1 MRFLRMA
8 LPVLALV
15 VLVGL
20 VYFFGWRGRAT
31 AADYGPLVAY
41 CPGPDYYGYSCE
53 PGAGYAYF
61 AAANDGLLY
70 ADDDLVTLSLP
81 FPFTFYGAEYRE
93 LHVSSN
99 GNIQFTTR
107 NAAYANQCLTEG
119 PVAGMGD
126 MIAPFWDDLD
136 LTFAGYMRYDTVGN
150 APNRIFVIEWVDA
163 PPFSRPQEA
172 FTFAAQLFEGSNDIV
187 LQYPDVTAVQG
198 HNGRTAT
205 IGLQSERLGIS
216 LQYSCNQPGVADGG
230 ALRFAHPETPN
241 AAVEPAASFVLA
253 DPIAAGAKG
262 DLALLLET
270 VNGQGAA
277 GLPALNRRWRQET
290 PPRAGEWVWAD
301 MVGDGRD
308 ELIWLWQGGANHPR
322 FTALAVLGQD
332 GAGRLEPLLFTR
344 LADREAAR
352 AVIQLRGGADLTGNG
367 QSDFIL
373 HDAASGEIWLA
384 TAVDAQIALLPL
396 ALTCRG
402 DVRLLENRLVLS
414 GCGGKERQF
423 YGWDGR
429 QFQPAD

>member
-1 MRFLRMA
+1 MRVLRMA

-15 VLVGL
+15 ILIGL
-20 VYFFGWRGRAT
+20 VIFFVGRGRAT

-41 CPGPDYYGYSCE
+41 CPGPDYYGYVCE

-61 AAANDGLLY
+61 AAANDSLLY
-70 ADDDLVTLSLP
+70 ADDELITLPLP

-136 LTFAGYMRYDTVGN
+136 LTFAGHARYETVGN

-163 PPFSRPQEA
+163 PPFSRPQDT

-187 LQYPDVTAVQG
+187 LLYPDVTAVQG
-198 HNGRTAT
+198 HNGRLAT

-216 LQYSCNQPGVADGG
+216 LQYGCNQPAVADGA
-230 ALRFAHPETPN
+230 ALRFTHPETPN
-241 AAVEPAASFVLA
+241 AAVEPAASFVLT
-253 DPIAAGAKG
+253 DPVAAGAKG

-270 VNGQGAA
+270 VNRQGAA
-277 GLPALNRRWRQET
+277 GLPALNRRWLNET
-290 PPRAGEWVWAD
+290 TPRSSQWLWGD
-301 MVGDGRD
+301 MSGDGRD
-308 ELIWLWQGGANHPR
+308 ELIWLWQSRGRAPHFTGA
-322 FTALAVLGQD
+322 AILGQTED
-332 GAGRLEPLLFTR
+332 GQMAPRLFVRLSDRAATR
-344 LADREAAR
+344 TGL
-352 AVIQLRGGADLTGNG
+352 QLQGGDDLTGDG
-367 QSDFIL
+367 RADFIL
-373 HDAASGEIWLA
+373 HDPAAGEIWLA
-384 TAVDAQIALLPL
+384 TAVESQISLLPL

-402 DVRLLENRLVLS
+402 EVRLLENRLVLN
-414 GCGGKERQF
+414 GCGGKARQV
-423 YGWDGR
+423 YQWDGR
-429 QFQPAD
+429 QFQPVD